1 MKKTLLAVILTA
13 SALLTAPRA
22 TAQAAD
28 GLSVAAAVAS
38 ATNIVDFISTDPALR
53 ASATNWTLVPYVTHA
68 RGLKDADGKAA
79 EWGGG
84 LAALYPVAAGGDLRI
99 GPRVQWL
106 AGNFYTMSATVQY
119 SPSYQ
124 LFGTPLTV
132 SPVAYTGVMLPFGGA
147 SASDRQLSAVVG
159 AGFSVKYRFSE
170 KLEAGVG
177 YGYEDWPSLKVDSVE
192 HFALVL
198 NWRF

>member
-1 MKKTLLAVILTA
+1 MTKTILTLVTAASLALAVNR
-13 SALLTAPRA
+13 SP
-22 TAQAAD
+22 AQSAD
-28 GLSVAAAVAS
+28 GVALVTAVAA

-147 SASDRQLSAVVG
+147 NAGDRQLSAVVG

>member
-68 RGLKDADGKAA
+68 KGLRDADGNSA

-147 SASDRQLSAVVG
+147 PAGDRQLSAVIG

-170 KLEAGVG
+170 KLEAGLG
-177 YGYEDWPSLKVDSVE
+177 YGYEDWPSLKVDKVE